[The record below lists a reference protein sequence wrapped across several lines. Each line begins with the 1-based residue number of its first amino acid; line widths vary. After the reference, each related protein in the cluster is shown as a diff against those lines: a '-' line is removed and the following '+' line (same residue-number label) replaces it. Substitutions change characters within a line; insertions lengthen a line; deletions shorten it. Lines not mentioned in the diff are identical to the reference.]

1 MLKAVLLAHCS
12 VAVMGW
18 RKAER
23 SAARWVANWV
33 LLMVVQKVDLTA
45 VRLVHQLV
53 EWRVWSSVAC
63 WV

>member
-1 MLKAVLLAHCS
+1 MDL
-12 VAVMGW
+12 

-33 LLMVVQKVDLTA
+33 VLMVVWMVDLTA
-45 VRLVHQLV
+45 VRLAHQWV